1 MSEYSDDELELIKRR
16 KMLEYQKMMEAAKA
30 EEEQRQLR
38 LRKESILRAI
48 LTPEARQR
56 LTNLKLVRPELV
68 EGIENQLIQ
77 LAQSGRIPL
86 PITDEF
92 LKEILRRVVASSR
105 RDIKLR
111 MFK

>member
-1 MSEYSDDELELIKRR
+1 MSEYTDDELELIKRR

-38 LRKESILRAI
+38 LQRESILRAV
-48 LTPEARQR
+48 LTSKARQR
-56 LTNLKLVRPELV
+56 LANLKLVRPELV
-68 EGIENQLIQ
+68 ESIENQLIQ
-77 LAQSGRIPL
+77 LAQSGRIQL

-92 LKEILRRVVASSR
+92 LKEILRRIVASSR